1 MLLGNRKT
9 NAKTVSF
16 ISASGG
22 VGKTTL
28 AILFAK
34 YLIKVKGVPSLKI
47 LLVDLD
53 PTAGLSLSL
62 MDEIKYKERVENGWT
77 LVNLY
82 KDYQQGLI
90 SRKIDYYVKP
100 VEHEG
105 IELNV
110 LVPGEELEEI
120 IEKLWHPGGGG
131 EFLDLLENSG
141 VYTYYDYVIFDS
153 APFFDMRYTV
163 LSIYAA
169 SKYVVLLRP
178 SLIDA
183 RRTSRMISRLIKYA
197 KDLRFSTYDF
207 LAKFLGVI
215 NMARSGTIEGDA
227 LLRLGF
233 KGVSPSSGY
242 GKAQPD
248 ERRTTV
254 EDAIGGL
261 KKILSFPDYVI
272 PLDAEIARLNLSGAL
287 NLKKK
292 KEKEEEVEKTPLGK
306 VFKAIWNH
314 VVS

>member
-1 MLLGNRKT
+1 
-9 NAKTVSF
+9 
-16 ISASGG
+16 
-22 VGKTTL
+22 
-28 AILFAK
+28 
-34 YLIKVKGVPSLKI
+34 
-47 LLVDLD
+47 
-53 PTAGLSLSL
+53 
-62 MDEIKYKERVENGWT
+62 
-77 LVNLY
+77 
-82 KDYQQGLI
+82 
-90 SRKIDYYVKP
+90 
-100 VEHEG
+100 
-105 IELNV
+105 
-110 LVPGEELEEI
+110 VPGEELEEI

-197 KDLRFSTYDF
+197 KGLGFSTHDF
-207 LAKFLGVI
+207 LARFLGVI
-215 NMARSGTIEGDA
+215 NLVRPGTIEGDA

-248 ERRTTV
+248 ERRTII

-272 PLDAEIARLNLSGAL
+272 PLDIEIARLNLEGAL
-287 NLKKK
+287 SKKEKK
-292 KEKEEEVEKTPLGK
+292 KEEEKALSK
-306 VFKAIWNH
+306 VLEALWNH
-314 VVS
+314 ISS

>member
-1 MLLGNRKT
+1 MLLGNRKV
-9 NAKTVSF
+9 NAKTISF

-34 YLIKVKGVPSLKI
+34 WLIKVKRVPSLKL
-47 LLVDLD
+47 LLVNLD

-62 MDEIKYKERVENGWT
+62 MDETKCNERVEKGWT

-82 KDYQQGLI
+82 EDYQQGLI
-90 SRKIDYYVKP
+90 SRRIDYYATP
-100 VEHEG
+100 VEHERV
-105 IELNV
+105 ELNV
-110 LVPGEELEEI
+110 LAPGEELEKI
-120 IEKLWHPGGGG
+120 VEKFWHQGGGG

-141 VYTYYDYVIFDS
+141 VYTYYAYVIFDS

-178 SLIDA
+178 SLVDA

-197 KDLRFSTYDF
+197 KGLGFSTHDF

-215 NMARSGTIEGDA
+215 NLVRPGTIEGDA

-248 ERRTTV
+248 ERRTII

-261 KKILSFPDYVI
+261 KKLFSFSDYVI
-272 PLDAEIARLNLSGAL
+272 PLDIEIVRLNLEGAL
-287 NLKKK
+287 SK
-292 KEKEEEVEKTPLGK
+292 KEKKKGEEKSIK
-306 VFKAIWNH
+306 
-314 VVS
+314 

>member
-1 MLLGNRKT
+1 MLLGSRKV

-34 YLIKVKGVPSLKI
+34 YLIKVKRVPSLKL

-62 MDEIKYKERVENGWT
+62 MDETKYHERVEKGWT

-90 SRKIDYYVKP
+90 SRKIDYYAKP
-100 VEHEG
+100 VEHERV
-105 IELNV
+105 ELNV

-120 IEKLWHPGGGG
+120 VEKLWHPGGGG

-178 SLIDA
+178 SLVDA
-183 RRTSRMISRLIKYA
+183 RRTSRMIQRLIKYA
-197 KDLRFSTYDF
+197 KGLGFSTHDF

-215 NMARSGTIEGDA
+215 NMARTGTIEGDA

-248 ERRTTV
+248 ERRTII

-261 KKILSFPDYVI
+261 KKLFSFPDYVI
-272 PLDAEIARLNLSGAL
+272 PLDAEIARLNLEGAL
-287 NLKKK
+287 SKKEKK
-292 KEKEEEVEKTPLGK
+292 KEEEKALSK
-306 VFKAIWNH
+306 VLEALWNH
-314 VVS
+314 ISS